1 MVRSG
6 LLNALALVPLATI
19 ILTACEPAA
28 GPAPSPEI
36 VAVEPVAQP
45 LGSPPVLE
53 ASAIVYRC
61 ANGERLRVDYR
72 RDETALIE
80 YRGEIKLLTLAPAA
94 SGARYVGE
102 GRQWWIKGEAEG
114 VLNRLEPDQAMAT
127 GEGTLCRVA
136 SSRPAQA
143 VGEGSG
149 RESPP

>member
-1 MVRSG
+1 MVRSR
-6 LLNALALVPLATI
+6 LLNALALAPLAAI
-19 ILTACEPAA
+19 VLTACEPAA

-45 LGSPPVLE
+45 LGSPLVLE
-53 ASAIVYRC
+53 DSAVVYRC

-94 SGARYVGE
+94 SGARYVGA
-102 GRQWWIKGEAEG
+102 GQQWWIKGQEEG
-114 VLNRLEPDQAMAT
+114 VLSRLETGQAMAT

-136 SSRPAQA
+136 QARPAQA
-143 VGEGSG
+143 VGARSDEA
-149 RESPP
+149 SPP

>member
-1 MVRSG
+1 MVRSH
-6 LLNALALVPLATI
+6 LLNALALAPLA
-19 ILTACEPAA
+19 LTACEPAA

-45 LGSPPVLE
+45 LGRPQVLE
-53 ASAIVYRC
+53 DSATVYRC

-94 SGARYVGE
+94 SGARYVGA
-102 GRQWWIKGEAEG
+102 GQQWWTKGEGEG

-136 SSRPAQA
+136 SARPAQA
-143 VGEGSG
+143 VGESSTL
-149 RESPP
+149 EAPP

>member
-1 MVRSG
+1 MVRSRM
-6 LLNALALVPLATI
+6 LNALALAPLATI
-19 ILTACEPAA
+19 ALTACEPAA

-45 LGSPPVLE
+45 LGRPQVLE
-53 ASAIVYRC
+53 DSATVYRC

-94 SGARYVGE
+94 SGARYVGA
-102 GRQWWIKGEAEG
+102 GQQWWTKGDVEG
-114 VLNRLEPDQAMAT
+114 VLDRLEPDQAMAT

-136 SSRPAQA
+136 SARPAQA
-143 VGEGSG
+143 VGESSTL
-149 RESPP
+149 ESPP